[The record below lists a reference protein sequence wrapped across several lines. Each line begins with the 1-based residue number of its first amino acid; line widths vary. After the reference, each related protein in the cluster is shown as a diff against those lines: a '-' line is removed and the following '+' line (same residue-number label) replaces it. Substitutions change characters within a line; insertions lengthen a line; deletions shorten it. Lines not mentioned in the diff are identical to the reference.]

1 MKTLLFSVF
10 AFISVISFS
19 QSTTGVRSDFATKK
33 SRDQM
38 RKKMVDTSIYLN
50 LKLPLADSTEGE
62 WIDGFWAMELFHI
75 KNDFTKNKVA
85 EGWKHAADLSEDFQ
99 TNLLEVSFSLFPDV
113 FKNEAFKLMQT
124 TESIP
129 VFVIASEYI
138 TNAGATKEEK
148 ETITEMLGK
157 KFGDVNDNRL
167 TILGW
172 RLEENDNEV
181 LTPPLQDIFDKD
193 FLPGQTIIYS
203 LQRKNRNFPGA
214 VIIRKPDGSFAR
226 NADGKLFSVPQLA
239 KAITGF
245 PFYVTNGNTPQGIYR
260 WTGSEVSKLKLI
272 GPSPNIQMVMPVEA
286 QPFVYFNDSS
296 LMNAPWTKDLYS
308 HLLPVSWKNYEG
320 IYEAFYAGSV
330 GRYAIIMHG
339 TTVDGNYYQKETFF
353 PQTPTLGCL
362 CSYEQW
368 DDSGKRVQSQMQDI
382 VDKTKQLNASKG
394 YVVVIDIDNENRP
407 VKAYDVLDAVEKS
420 ELRSKTK

>member
-157 KFGDVNDNRL
+157 KFLDVNDNRL

-181 LTPPLQDIFDKD
+181 LTPPLQDIFDRD

-296 LMNAPWTKDLYS
+296 LINVPWTKDLYS